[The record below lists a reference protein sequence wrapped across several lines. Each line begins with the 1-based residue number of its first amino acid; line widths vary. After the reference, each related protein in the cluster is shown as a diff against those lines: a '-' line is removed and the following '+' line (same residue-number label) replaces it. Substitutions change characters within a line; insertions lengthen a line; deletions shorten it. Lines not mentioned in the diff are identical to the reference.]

1 MRCGIDIVAVERVA
15 RLHRELGDEKMAR
28 LFGAQ
33 ELERCRARR
42 FGERHLA
49 VRFAAKEACL
59 KLFPDETAS
68 GKLGVEDIDVREGE
82 NGSLRIE
89 LGGRLR
95 EAMARTGVARIALST
110 SACTSEAC
118 AIAVVAAT
126 VDGGI
131 AGADAAE
138 NAAGE
143 GDDSLARAVRMVREL
158 KPSLLG
164 RAIYRFFP
172 VRRRVI
178 LRNQRRVFGDALA
191 PSEHRMLAQAFYD
204 HMVRF
209 LIEIAGFALK
219 PMASIASAVD
229 VENMESPLQASRSGR
244 GIILLTGHFGNWE
257 ISCAAGI
264 LRFPEY
270 RGKFHFLRRPI
281 SNRLV
286 EGLVLRRFR
295 RAGLGVIPKK
305 GSIERILDLLE
316 RNEVLVFIHDQHAS
330 VPKDG
335 IPVEFFGTPAGTFR
349 SLAIIAR
356 ASGATVIPARAWRC
370 PGGRHTLRFEEPLEW
385 ISHSDPTEEIRLNTR
400 AYNRAIERM
409 VLAQPEQWFWMHKR
423 WKL

>member
-15 RLHRELGDEKMAR
+15 RLHRELGEEKMAR
-28 LFGAQ
+28 LFGAS

-42 FGERHLA
+42 FVERHLA
-49 VRFAAKEACL
+49 ARFAAKEACL
-59 KLFPDETAS
+59 KLFPDDTAS
-68 GKLGVEDIDVREGE
+68 GKLCVEDIDVREGKD
-82 NGSLRIE
+82 GSLGIE

-110 SACTSEAC
+110 STCALQAC
-118 AIAVVAAT
+118 AIAVVAEAT
-126 VDGGI
+126 IG
-131 AGADAAE
+131 AGT
-138 NAAGE
+138 GE
-143 GDDSLARAVRMVREL
+143 ISAREELDSFARAVQMVREL

-164 RAIYRFFP
+164 RAVYWLFP
-172 VRRRVI
+172 VRRRVV
-178 LRNQRRVFGDALA
+178 LQNQRRVFGDALA
-191 PSEHRMLAQAFYD
+191 PAEHRKLAQAFYD
-204 HMVRF
+204 HMARF
-209 LIEIAGFALK
+209 LIEIAGFAVK
-219 PMASIASAVD
+219 PMASIIAAVK
-229 VENMESPLQASRSGR
+229 VENMESPMRASETGR

-264 LRFPEY
+264 LRFPQY

-286 EGLVLRRFR
+286 ETLVLRRFR
-295 RAGLGVIPKK
+295 RVGLGVVPKK
-305 GSIERILDLLE
+305 GSIDRILDLLE
-316 RNEVLVFIHDQHAS
+316 RNEVLVFVHDQHAS

-335 IPVEFFGTPAGTFR
+335 LPTEFFGTPAGTFR

-356 ASGATVIPARAWRC
+356 TSGATVIPARAWRG
-370 PGGRHTLRFEEPLEW
+370 PDGRHTLRFEEPLAW
-385 ISHSDPTEEIRLNTR
+385 IAHPDPTEEIRLNTR